1 MSNTEFDLHQSC
13 KPVLKRGFDEVDAAT
28 LVNEGNGN
36 KNKKSTALVR
46 NKALKST
53 AELEDDN
60 KSSHNGHNKKE
71 QEHEHEEDG
80 EENVILSN
88 KMPEFNFIKYCYRHN
103 PDVQHSCKDSMVFQD
118 QLRLERWNQKI
129 NALEKDSDRDK
140 IRQTLQNFQ
149 NSNEKIRKLMLEG
162 ILQLCCFP
170 QLSYIADEVKQLI
183 KIDFISTLPE
193 ELSLK
198 ILGYL
203 DCQSLCTAALVCKRW
218 KVLADDDR
226 VWYHMCEQHIDR
238 KCPNCGWGLPLLHM
252 KRARFLPVNE
262 AHVYN
267 QNGTQ
272 NNATSNNNTR
282 ESTPGATA
290 AIVPSTRSACS
301 SVPQTA
307 VEKTRAKN
315 SRYYT
320 RPWKVIYRERFQV
333 ESNWRNGRCRIQV
346 FKGHMDGV
354 LSLRYNH
361 RLLFTGSY
369 DSTVAIWD
377 TKSGNLIRRLTGHT
391 DGVKGI
397 YFDDQKMITASL
409 DKTIRVWNYI
419 TGSCISTYRGHQDS
433 VLSVDSYKKII
444 VSGSADKTVKVWHVE
459 SRTCYTLRG
468 HTEWVNCVKLHP
480 KSFTC
485 YSCSDDK
492 TLRMWDIRTNSC
504 IKVFRGHV
512 GQVQKVIPLTIKDV
526 ANLVVDK
533 DLPEERHNAEQDP
546 QTLGNQQNQNQENE
560 QDDCT
565 GVLDPNLKYPTHLL
579 SCSLDNTIKLW
590 EVRTG
595 KCVRTQFG
603 HVEGVWD
610 IAADNFRIVSGSHD
624 KNVKIWDLQ
633 NGKCIQTFTGHKAP
647 IVCVGIGDSSFAS
660 GDELGEVKMW
670 HFDDI

>member
-1 MSNTEFDLHQSC
+1 MEFNLQQACRPSI
-13 KPVLKRGFDEVDAAT
+13 KRGFDSVQTSDASDQEQSSEGRGEFIRSK
-28 LVNEGNGN
+28 VNKVNNNDVEP
-36 KNKKSTALVR
+36 
-46 NKALKST
+46 
-53 AELEDDN
+53 ELPSELP
-60 KSSHNGHNKKE
+60 
-71 QEHEHEEDG
+71 Q
-80 EENVILSN
+80 
-88 KMPEFNFIKYCYRHN
+88 FNFIKFCYRHN
-103 PDVQHSCKDSMVFQD
+103 PDIQHTCKDSMVFQD
-118 QLRLERWNQKI
+118 QVRSEKWQEKMEN
-129 NALEKDSDRDK
+129 LEKESDRVNIIK
-140 IRQTLQNFQ
+140 TLKNYQ
-149 NSNEKIRKLMLEG
+149 NSNDKIRKLMLEG

-170 QLSYIADEVKQLI
+170 QLSYIAGEVKQLI

-203 DCQSLCTAALVCKRW
+203 DCQSLCTASLACKRW
-218 KVLADDDR
+218 KALADDDR

-252 KRARFLPVNE
+252 KRARFLPINE
-262 AHVYN
+262 AHVHN
-267 QNGTQ
+267 QNG
-272 NNATSNNNTR
+272 NNFCATESANGTDKTVISR
-282 ESTPGATA
+282 DDSPESTVA
-290 AIVPSTRSACS
+290 SKNRS
-301 SVPQTA
+301 
-307 VEKTRAKN
+307 

-333 ESNWRNGRCRIQV
+333 ESNWRNGRCRIQL

-354 LSLRYNH
+354 LSLRFNH

-377 TKSGNLIRRLTGHT
+377 TKSGNLIRRLNGHT

-397 YFDDQKMITASL
+397 FFDDQKMITASL

-444 VSGSADKTVKVWHVE
+444 VSASADKTVKVWHVE

-485 YSCSDDK
+485 YSSSDDK

-504 IKVFRGHV
+504 IKIFRGHV
-512 GQVQKVIPLTIKDV
+512 GQVQKVIPLTIKDIE
-526 ANLVVDK
+526 NLVVDRK
-533 DLPEERHNAEQDP
+533 IEKITNAEQ
-546 QTLGNQQNQNQENE
+546 EE
-560 QDDCT
+560 SAADDCT
-565 GVLDPNLKYPTHLL
+565 GIMDPELKYPTHLL

-590 EVRTG
+590 EVSSG
-595 KCVRTQFG
+595 KCIRTQFG

-624 KNVKIWDLQ
+624 KSVKVWDLQ

>member
-1 MSNTEFDLHQSC
+1 MSFKEEVERRIESRYACENITTMEFNLHQTC
-13 KPVLKRGFDEVDAAT
+13 KPTLKRGFEELAET
-28 LVNEGNGN
+28 NEGESNVKEVFVRKKEAKLSSDVDRENAGTETERGLGN
-36 KNKKSTALVR
+36 KHS
-46 NKALKST
+46 
-53 AELEDDN
+53 
-60 KSSHNGHNKKE
+60 
-71 QEHEHEEDG
+71 
-80 EENVILSN
+80 
-88 KMPEFNFIKYCYRHN
+88 MPEFNFIKYCYRHN
-103 PDVQHSCKDSMVFQD
+103 PDVQDTCKESMVFQD
-118 QLRLERWNQKI
+118 QIRSAKWIEKVRTLENDEDKVLIRDTLNNFQKC
-129 NALEKDSDRDK
+129 NDK
-140 IRQTLQNFQ
+140 IR
-149 NSNEKIRKLMLEG
+149 RLMLEG
-162 ILQLCCFP
+162 ILQSCCFP

-193 ELSLK
+193 EISLK

-203 DCQSLCTAALVCKRW
+203 DCQSLCNATLVCKRW
-218 KVLADDDR
+218 KCLADDDR

-252 KRARFLPVNE
+252 KRARYLPVSE
-262 AHVYN
+262 AHVHN
-267 QNGTQ
+267 NGNNLKSLEMNPSKPASSAGNGQTQ
-272 NNATSNNNTR
+272 VAETNGSRSSLTKPNT
-282 ESTPGATA
+282 G
-290 AIVPSTRSACS
+290 
-301 SVPQTA
+301 
-307 VEKTRAKN
+307 
-315 SRYYT
+315 RYYT
-320 RPWKVIYRERFQV
+320 RPWKVIYRERYQV
-333 ESNWRNGRCRIQV
+333 ESNWRNGRYRIQT

-354 LSLRYNH
+354 LCLKFNH

-377 TKSGNLIRRLTGHT
+377 TKSGNLIRRLNGHT

-492 TLRMWDIRTNSC
+492 TLRMWDIRTNAC
-504 IKVFRGHV
+504 IKIFKGHV
-512 GQVQKVIPLTIKDV
+512 GQVQKVIPLTIVDIE
-526 ANLVVDK
+526 NLVVD
-533 DLPEERHNAEQDP
+533 EEVDEPPEQD
-546 QTLGNQQNQNQENE
+546 QDQSTQD
-560 QDDCT
+560 DDCT

-590 EVRTG
+590 EVSTG
-595 KCVRTQFG
+595 KCIRTQFG

-624 KNVKIWDLQ
+624 KSVKVWDLQ

-647 IVCVGIGDSSFAS
+647 IVCVGIGDSSFVS

>member
-1 MSNTEFDLHQSC
+1 MEFNLQQTCRPD
-13 KPVLKRGFDEVDAAT
+13 LKRKFEDVDS
-28 LVNEGNGN
+28 NGVSDQRQDTDG
-36 KNKKSTALVR
+36 KGEILR
-46 NKALKST
+46 NKASKV
-53 AELEDDN
+53 N
-60 KSSHNGHNKKE
+60 QNN
-71 QEHEHEEDG
+71 EEIQLPS
-80 EENVILSN
+80 E
-88 KMPEFNFIKYCYRHN
+88 MPQFNFFKFCYRHN
-103 PDVQHSCKDSMVFQD
+103 PDIQHTCKDSMVFQD
-118 QLRLERWNQKI
+118 QVRSEKWVEKMK
-129 NALEKDSDRDK
+129 ALDKESDRAIIKQTLDNFQHSNDK
-140 IRQTLQNFQ
+140 IR
-149 NSNEKIRKLMLEG
+149 RLMLEG

-203 DCQSLCTAALVCKRW
+203 DCQSLCIASLTCKRW
-218 KVLADDDR
+218 KTLADDDR

-252 KRARFLPVNE
+252 KRARYLPVNE
-262 AHVYN
+262 AHVHN
-267 QNGTQ
+267 QNGNQFQ
-272 NNATSNNNTR
+272 NVANGNGNEIGGGKSLIN
-282 ESTPGATA
+282 PGNSPNQTVA
-290 AIVPSTRSACS
+290 A
-301 SVPQTA
+301 
-307 VEKTRAKN
+307 RARN

-333 ESNWRNGRCRIQV
+333 ESNWRNGRCRIQL

-354 LSLRYNH
+354 LSLKFNH

-444 VSGSADKTVKVWHVE
+444 VSASADKTVKVWHVE

-485 YSCSDDK
+485 YSSSDDK

-512 GQVQKVIPLTIKDV
+512 GQVQKVIPLTIKDTE
-526 ANLVVDK
+526 NLVVDEK
-533 DLPEERHNAEQDP
+533 IEKVPNPELEEDFA
-546 QTLGNQQNQNQENE
+546 
-560 QDDCT
+560 DDCT
-565 GVLDPNLKYPTHLL
+565 GIFDPNLKYPTHLL

-590 EVRTG
+590 EVSSGR
-595 KCVRTQFG
+595 CIRTQFG

-624 KNVKIWDLQ
+624 KSIKVWDLQ

-647 IVCVGIGDSSFAS
+647 IVCVGIGDSSFVS